1 MDYKKV
7 LRLHYV
13 NGLSSRAIAESCGC
27 GKTTVVRFL
36 KRFSECGKLSY
47 PLSEDVTNEFIESQ
61 LCSQRNER
69 TSQQQIRIA
78 TDSTK
83 RKSHYQNPSKSLN
96 WG

>member
-61 LCSQRNER
+61 LY
-69 TSQQQIRIA
+69 
-78 TDSTK
+78 
-83 RKSHYQNPSKSLN
+83 RKPGSSPEEAANSHFSGTAVPH
-96 WG
+96 